1 MYGLFIANTM
11 KHTTEFEK
19 TPENGLIWQDRSS
32 LKDYIFSLPEGKYY
46 LMAVKVAERRTLEQN
61 SLLWTRYQ
69 QIANYLTAAGV
80 IRSEKDL
87 KPVEC
92 TAEMVHE
99 YCKNTPE
106 LSDLL
111 PKRLELILNESGEY
125 IVRQGKG
132 TTTKL
137 TRSANDIQAFS
148 DYYEAVGAHFQTNF
162 PDLILT

>member
-1 MYGLFIANTM
+1 MYGLFIVNAM
-11 KHTTEFEK
+11 KHTTEFEI
-19 TPENGLIWQDRSS
+19 TPEKAIIWQDKPS
-32 LKDYIFSLPEGKYY
+32 LKNYLYSLPEGKYY
-46 LMAVKVAERRTLEQN
+46 LMAIKVAERRTLEQN

>member
-1 MYGLFIANTM
+1 M

-106 LSDLL
+106 LNDLL
-111 PKRLELILNESGEY
+111 PKNLVLTTDESGNY
-125 IVRQGKG
+125 LVKKGKG
-132 TTTKL
+132 STTKL
-137 TRSANDIQAFS
+137 SRNALDMLAFS

-162 PDLILT
+162 PNLQLD

>member
-1 MYGLFIANTM
+1 M
-11 KHTTEFEK
+11 KHTTEFEI

-99 YCKNTPE
+99 YCKNMPE

-111 PKRLELILNESGEY
+111 PKRLDLKLSDDGSF

-137 TRSANDIQAFS
+137 TRSANDMQSFS

>member
-1 MYGLFIANTM
+1 M

-99 YCKNTPE
+99 YCKNMPE

-111 PKRLELILNESGEY
+111 PKRLDLKLSDDGSF

-137 TRSANDIQAFS
+137 TRSANDMQSFS

>member
-1 MYGLFIANTM
+1 M
-11 KHTTEFEK
+11 KHTTEFEI
-19 TPENGLIWQDRSS
+19 TPEKAIIWQDKPS
-32 LKDYIFSLPEGKYY
+32 LKNYLYSLPEGKYY
-46 LMAVKVAERRTLEQN
+46 LMAIKVAERRTLEQN

-106 LSDLL
+106 LNDLL
-111 PKRLELILNESGEY
+111 PKNLVLTTDESGNY
-125 IVRQGKG
+125 LVKKGKG
-132 TTTKL
+132 STTKL
-137 TRSANDIQAFS
+137 SRNALDMLAFS

-162 PDLILT
+162 PNLQLD

>member
-1 MYGLFIANTM
+1 MLF
-11 KHTTEFEK
+11 
-19 TPENGLIWQDRSS
+19 
-32 LKDYIFSLPEGKYY
+32 
-46 LMAVKVAERRTLEQN
+46 
-61 SLLWTRYQ
+61 
-69 QIANYLTAAGV
+69 TAAGV

-99 YCKNTPE
+99 YCKNTAE

-111 PKRLELILNESGEY
+111 PKRLDLTMNESGEF

-137 TRSANDIQAFS
+137 TRSANETQSFS
-148 DYYEAVGAHFQTNF
+148 DYYEAVGAHFQANF

>member
-1 MYGLFIANTM
+1 M
-11 KHTTEFEK
+11 KYATEFEK
-19 TPENGLIWQDRSS
+19 TPEKAIIWQDKPS
-32 LKDYIFSLPEGKYY
+32 LKNYLYSLPEGKYY
-46 LMAVKVAERRTLEQN
+46 LIAVKVAERRTLEQN

-99 YCKNTPE
+99 YCKNMPE

-111 PKRLELILNESGEY
+111 PKRLDLKLSDDGSF

-137 TRSANDIQAFS
+137 TRSANDMQSFS